1 MSFLAT
7 PRTSLPLVLTRGAV
21 IAAIAIPTFLLFA
34 APGLI
39 PLIATLKGQF
49 AAASGDL
56 RPGDQGQLSELISR
70 LGLLGAL
77 WSRATDFLSPQL
89 LIAAMLACGVASIS
103 LVAIGA
109 WSERRRWASLVGLAA
124 IRARGMFDN
133 RDPISVNRRI
143 RGD

>member
-7 PRTSLPLVLTRGAV
+7 PRTSLPLVFTRGAV

-89 LIAAMLACGVASIS
+89 IAAMLACGVASIS

-109 WSERRRWASLVGLAA
+109 WSERRSWASLVGLAA

>member
-7 PRTSLPLVLTRGAV
+7 PRTSLPLVFTRGAV

-70 LGLLGAL
+70 LGLL
-77 WSRATDFLSPQL
+77 
-89 LIAAMLACGVASIS
+89 V
-103 LVAIGA
+103 V
-109 WSERRRWASLVGLAA
+109 
-124 IRARGMFDN
+124 
-133 RDPISVNRRI
+133 
-143 RGD
+143 